1 MMEGSGSDYDP
12 TLLKIFVRMMGAY
25 PVGTLLELDTGEMG
39 LVMESQKDSLH
50 SHPKVLLLE
59 KDGQGG
65 VKGGETIELSEK
77 DPETGTYRRTIVRSL
92 NAASYG
98 IQPIEIL
105 YN

>member
-1 MMEGSGSDYDP
+1 
-12 TLLKIFVRMMGAY
+12 MMGAY

-39 LVMESQKDSLH
+39 LVMEGSQDSLD
-50 SHPKVLLLE
+50 SHPRILLLE

-65 VKGGETIELSEK
+65 VKGGGAIDLSEK
-77 DPETGTYRRTIVRSL
+77 DPETGTYRRTILRSL

-98 IQPIEIL
+98 IQPLEFL